1 MQKVCTKCKRGILR
15 NYIGEYVDTMGT
27 FSEFPKMWDNP
38 SRYYEEFVVH
48 PHSKEFRMVEYS
60 FLQTLNFSQTRILE
74 VSCLSQYLYTASF
87 HVCKIFNR
95 LQSGRKSCIQAL

>member
-1 MQKVCTKCKRGILR
+1 M
-15 NYIGEYVDTMGT
+15 GECVYTMGT

-74 VSCLSQYLYTASF
+74 VSCLSQYCIDTCTNFMHATSI
-87 HVCKIFNR
+87 VGFN
-95 LQSGRKSCIQAL
+95 QQGRVVYKLCVNSPS